1 MKHPSESDALDMLA
15 YLVLT
20 SRTGNPI
27 DQDLI
32 KQFERDELPDIPI
45 HPTERV
51 LWQNPYR
58 TTAFFGWQAFNGFA
72 GIGSHW
78 EIDEGGLT
86 AFSGH
91 CWPRETGWNHRS
103 GRSWSAQLRD
113 WLANRTDLREARGEL
128 FGQFTLVAFTAMGD
142 GFIAPDFMNADPMFV
157 AESDEIIAV
166 SNRAGLVARAVT
178 PAGIEPERSL
188 MGAGWLLCLGS
199 MLDEESGYW
208 DAQHLPFGS
217 HVTIDPIDGA
227 RVVHPG
233 HSPLVPAAETP
244 YEDVL
249 ERVDHE
255 LRETMRVI
263 AELPI
268 PDLELALSGGK
279 DSRLLTA
286 VILSEGLQDRFRF
299 ITIGPPDKADPR
311 AARQIASTF
320 GLNWSLIDRTG
331 RSPEAALEE
340 VRAHTGLVEGVTS
353 AWDAVGPTGFAA
365 GATVSGLA
373 GEYLR
378 WGSLGL
384 KGTRVESKTE
394 LLALL
399 RRSVGF
405 DPSGILRPE
414 ALEYYHQAMA
424 SWANQ
429 HLERGD
435 DVTQVGSFYMQE
447 TRLRSRAG
455 PTQAWN
461 ARMRLSPFSTRGVV
475 QANHGLPGSSRPSQR
490 FTLDLMRRHSLALSK
505 LPLAA
510 SMWDEGSIAHLP
522 DADDYRRIEPIRT
535 TSSDARNWRLMHYAD
550 YQPMLRTY
558 LLDRQNPIHELV
570 QRDRLEERIA
580 TGDATPGRTRMLWD
594 VLTAAIWMGRHE
606 LDAKITP

>member
-1 MKHPSESDALDMLA
+1 MLA
-15 YLVLT
+15 YLVLS
-20 SRTGNPI
+20 SRTGAPI
-27 DQDLI
+27 DPGAIHRFD
-32 KQFERDELPDIPI
+32 RDELPDIPLR
-45 HPTERV
+45 PTERV
-51 LWQNPYR
+51 LWQNLNR
-58 TTAFFGWQAFNGFA
+58 TTTFFGWQAFTGFA

-91 CWPRETGWNHRS
+91 CWPRETGWKHRS
-103 GRSWSAQLRD
+103 GRSWAAQLRE
-113 WLANRTDLREARGEL
+113 WLANRADLREARGEL
-128 FGQFTLVAFTAMGD
+128 FGQFTLIALTAMGD
-142 GFIAPDFMNADPMFV
+142 GFIAPDVMNAEPVYV
-157 AESDEIIAV
+157 AESDELIAV
-166 SNRAGLVARAVT
+166 SNRAGLAARAVA

-217 HVTIDPIDGA
+217 YVSIEPIDGA
-227 RVVHPG
+227 KIVHPG
-233 HSPLVPAAETP
+233 RSPLVPAAESS
-244 YEDVL
+244 YEDAL
-249 ERVDHE
+249 ERVDRE
-255 LRETMRVI
+255 LRHTMRVI

-286 VILSEGLQDRFRF
+286 IILSEGLQDRFHF
-299 ITIGPPDKADPR
+299 STIGPPDKADPL

-331 RSPEAALEE
+331 RSPEAAFEE
-340 VRAHTGLVEGVTS
+340 VRAHAGLVEGITS

-378 WGSLGL
+378 WGALGL
-384 KGTRVESKTE
+384 KGTQVTSQDE

-405 DPSGILRPE
+405 DPLGILRPE

-435 DVTQVGSFYMQE
+435 DVTQIGSFYMQE
-447 TRLRSRAG
+447 TRMRSRAG

-461 ARMRLSPFSTRGVV
+461 ARMRLSPFSTRGIV
-475 QANHGLPGSSRPSQR
+475 QANHGLPAASRPSHR
-490 FTLDLMRRHSLALSK
+490 FTIDLMRLHSLALSK

-510 SMWDEGSIAHLP
+510 STWDEGSIAHLP
-522 DADDYRRIEPIRT
+522 DADNYRRIEPIRT
-535 TSSDARNWRLMHYAD
+535 TSIDARNWRLIHYAD
-550 YQPMLRTY
+550 YLPMLRTY
-558 LLDRQNPIHELV
+558 LLDRQNPIHDLV
-570 QRDRLEERIA
+570 QFDRLEERIA
-580 TGDATPGRTRMLWD
+580 TGDANPGRTRMLWGA
-594 VLTAAIWMGRHE
+594 LTAAIWMGRHE